1 MLSVS
6 RNILDS
12 SSQIKRKMNWSQIA
26 TGSMVLNTHQLI
38 LSHLPNK
45 ESLCFL
51 PY

>member
-6 RNILDS
+6 RSILDF
-12 SSQIKRKMNWSQIA
+12 SSQTRRKMNWSQIA
-26 TGSMVLNTHQLI
+26 TGSMDSNTHQLI
-38 LSHLPNK
+38 LSPLPNR